1 MFSKKSRFTIVDKE
15 TGKKIKTVKVNVK
28 EENQIKLKLSEALE
42 KINNIHGNINGLT
55 LKELQEIINK
65 PEYKNIVDTSFIEI
79 EDNLNE
85 HEKMT
90 RAFIIM
96 EVCQQYGIKF

>member
-1 MFSKKSRFTIVDKE
+1 MFSKKSRFSIVDKK

-28 EENQIKLKLSEALE
+28 EENQIKLKLSETLE
-42 KINNIHGNINGLT
+42 KINNIHGDINGLS
-55 LKELQEIINK
+55 LNELQEIIRK

-79 EDNLNE
+79 EEDLDE

-96 EVCQQYGIKF
+96 EVFQKYGIKF